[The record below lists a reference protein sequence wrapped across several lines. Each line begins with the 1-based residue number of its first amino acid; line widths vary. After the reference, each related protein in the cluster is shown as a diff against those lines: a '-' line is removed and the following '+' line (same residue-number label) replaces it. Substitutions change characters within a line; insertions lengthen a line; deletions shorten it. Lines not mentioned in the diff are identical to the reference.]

1 MKNFTEF
8 FDICDIKRIS
18 FRNDITGLRAIA
30 VISVVFY
37 HADIAFFEG
46 GWLGVDI
53 FFVISGYLITNII
66 LSELN
71 EGLFSFKLFYLRRVR
86 RIIPALF
93 STILLT
99 IPLSYWLL
107 TPKAILEYS
116 ESAFASIFFYA
127 NLFFQNFDFYNAE
140 STKLMPLLHTWSL
153 AIEEQFYIIFPLFC
167 FIVFKLRKFFLLFL
181 SFGLLYSLFL
191 NSTTSSLIKFY
202 QIQFRAWELLLGALV
217 MVLSAKIKFKHTEK
231 IGLLLLVFSIL
242 YFDDQMLTLNSLE
255 PRLVANIGTSLI
267 LLSKQNSFIRKFIG
281 NKYLGFFG
289 IISYSM
295 YLLHQPFFAYFRI
308 FQLRYEVKVGSYFI
322 IVLFIVLTLLS
333 YINWKFVENYFQK
346 VRTKNLII
354 FIVTS
359 LLIILGFINL
369 THQNNGFKERYN
381 HVPEKIL
388 FYSINTNLY
397 SKPIDLLE
405 FNEHC
410 IGSENKNNLL
420 IIGDSHL
427 NTFTYTLLKE
437 YKELS
442 CDFEISIVGKHIGR
456 CILSKQADIVGS
468 VYECEDD
475 FFNEFIN
482 DLEKD
487 KYIVLAIGRFDT
499 WLNQEKGVNEI
510 KCTDCD
516 YKNIFF
522 ERLNK
527 ISQNADIFTII
538 DPVPTYPIKIAE
550 SYLYKRIS
558 WGEEISIPYST
569 WISYIGP
576 TKEFLNT
583 INPEKVLRINPEKI
597 FCSIDINK
605 CFASKGYQ
613 VYYTDDNHL
622 TIEGSRLLIEYVF
635 SEIQKYLDYKN

>member
-1 MKNFTEF
+1 MKNFINF
-8 FDICDIKRIS
+8 FDIGDIKRIS

-53 FFVISGYLITNII
+53 FFVISGFLITNII

-71 EGLFSFKLFYLRRVR
+71 KGLFSFKLFYLRRVR

-116 ESAFASIFFYA
+116 NSAFASIFFYA

-140 STKLMPLLHTWSL
+140 STKLIPLLHTWSL

-231 IGLLLLVFSIL
+231 IGMLFLVFSIL
-242 YFDDQMLTLNSLE
+242 YFDDKMITLNSLE
-255 PRLVANIGTSLI
+255 PRLVANTGTGLI
-267 LLSKQNSFIRKFIG
+267 LLSQQDSLFRKFLG
-281 NKYLGFFG
+281 NKYFGFLG

-308 FQLRYEVKVGSYFI
+308 FQLRYEVKVGSYSI

-333 YINWKFVENYFQK
+333 YINWKFVETYFQK
-346 VRTKNLII
+346 TNAKNLMI
-354 FIVTS
+354 FIVSS
-359 LLIILGFINL
+359 LLITLGFIYF
-369 THQNNGFKERYN
+369 TQQNDGFKERYD
-381 HVPEKIL
+381 HVPEKVL
-388 FYSINTNLY
+388 FYSLNTNLY
-397 SKPIDLLE
+397 SKPNDLIE
-405 FNEHC
+405 FNEYC
-410 IGSENKNNLL
+410 LKSKNKSNLL
-420 IIGDSHL
+420 IVGDSHL

-437 YKELS
+437 FKDLS
-442 CDFEISIVGKHIGR
+442 CDFNVSFIGKHIGR
-456 CILSKQADIVGS
+456 CLLSKQADIVGI
-468 VYECEDD
+468 VPECEDEY
-475 FFNEFIN
+475 FNQFIES
-482 DLEKD
+482 LENK
-487 KYIVLAIGRFDT
+487 KYIVIAIGRYDT
-499 WLNQEKGVNEI
+499 WLNEEKGSSEI
-510 KCTDCD
+510 KCIECD
-516 YKNIFF
+516 YKKTFAQ
-522 ERLNK
+522 RMK
-527 ISQNADIFTII
+527 TISENVEIFTII

-550 SYLYKRIS
+550 SYLYKRIN
-558 WGEEISIPYST
+558 WGEEISIPYT
-569 WISYIGP
+569 AWASYINP
-576 TKEFLNT
+576 TKEFLNN
-583 INPEKVLRINPEKI
+583 INSEKVLRVNSENV
-597 FCSIDINK
+597 FCNIDINK
-605 CFASKGYQ
+605 CFASEGFQ
-613 VYYTDDNHL
+613 IYYTDDNHL
-622 TIEGSRLLIEYVF
+622 TIEGSVLLIEYIF
-635 SEIQKYLDYKN
+635 SELQNYLDQ